1 MRLRTL
7 GVNAARLVK
16 AEPLV
21 FNDKPLLDAYARSSL
36 DLPSTEPDDLV
47 AIITK
52 VLVEFMDNK

>member
-1 MRLRTL
+1 M
-7 GVNAARLVK
+7 K